1 MTVEIVEYVDGKGCS
16 PFGEWFDR
24 LPATAAA
31 KVAVA
36 IDRIGRGLLGD
47 VKSVGG
53 GVSERRID
61 FGPGYRIYFASIK
74 KGNVIK
80 IIVLLGGGIKKR
92 QQLYIEKAHGRWKEC
107 KAQLRNGEKLWL

>member
-1 MTVEIVEYVDGKGCS
+1 MPTEIEEYLDEKGRS

-24 LPATAAA
+24 LPAAAAA

-47 VKSVGG
+47 VKSVGS

-61 FGPGYRIYFASIK
+61 FDPGYRIYFGSIK
-74 KGNVIK
+74 EGNIVRIVI
-80 IIVLLGGGIKKR
+80 LFGGGIKKR
-92 QQLYIEKAHGRWKEC
+92 QSKDIEIAQYRWKDF
-107 KAQLRNGEKLWL
+107 KARRRKGEE